1 MACKITLDDSRKV
14 LRSSMACIADERNG
28 QNKGDV
34 PMKKVSMIAVCLF
47 FVLGPGALIC
57 RNAAASDPTD
67 EQMISNAEFMAR
79 HESEGAA
86 PDVVLP
92 PDTDLT
98 QFTRDYLGL
107 APEAYVAPLIIPA
120 ADGNSDSL
128 GSPYFFSFG
137 SGMYMYSTNTG
148 CHMAPAYIPNSRSGV
163 TVTVDNFFVF
173 ALDNNVSVNTTYFLW
188 RKNTLDTSNAEIMG
202 TVTTSESSTGIQIIG
217 DTSIDNP
224 VTSREYTYYVTWCFN
239 GTDQSTAGFWIYYT
253 ES

>member
-1 MACKITLDDSRKV
+1 
-14 LRSSMACIADERNG
+14 
-28 QNKGDV
+28 
-34 PMKKVSMIAVCLF
+34 MKKLSIIAVCLI

-57 RNAAASDPTD
+57 RSAAASDPAD
-67 EQMISNAEFMAR
+67 DQMISNAEFMAR

-98 QFTRDYLGL
+98 QFTRENLGL

-128 GSPYFFSFG
+128 GSPYFFSFAA
-137 SGMYMYSTNTG
+137 GMYMYSTSTG
-148 CHMAPAYIPNSRSGV
+148 CHMAPAYLPNSRAGV
-163 TVTVDNFFVF
+163 TVTVQNFYVF
-173 ALDNNVSVNTTYFLW
+173 ALDNHASVDTTYILW

-202 TVTTSESSTGIQIIG
+202 TITTSGSSTTMQIIG
-217 DTSIDNP
+217 DLTIDNP
-224 VTSREYTYYVTWCFN
+224 VTSDDYTYYVTWCFN
-239 GTDQSTAGFWIYYT
+239 SDDQRTAGFWIYYI